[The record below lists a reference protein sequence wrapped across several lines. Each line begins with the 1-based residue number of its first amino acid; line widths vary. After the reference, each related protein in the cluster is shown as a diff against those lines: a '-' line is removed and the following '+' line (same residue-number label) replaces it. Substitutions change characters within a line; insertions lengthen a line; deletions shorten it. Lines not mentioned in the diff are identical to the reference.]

1 MTAPHTAGNFQP
13 FLVSKT
19 AVSVN
24 LILKFLVH
32 IRMFI
37 NFLSLP
43 IKLCSYL
50 PVMKPFGIIS
60 GTPVN
65 SSAIVLYISVQK
77 RIQQEAKR

>member
-1 MTAPHTAGNFQP
+1 MTVPHTTGKFQP
-13 FLVSKT
+13 FLVSK
-19 AVSVN
+19 AVSIN
-24 LILKFLVH
+24 LILNFLVH

-37 NFLSLP
+37 NFLFLP

-65 SSAIVLYISVQK
+65 SRTIILYVSVQK